1 MRDSLGTDLTRGDL
15 MMITI
20 DTPVEHPAQ
29 LVIYLSHKEI
39 VYDVTED
46 GVEST
51 KTINTIKYYPIS
63 EEGLEVAK
71 HDAGV
76 VVAKFHR
83 TKGFEVTNMEP
94 RHLLKFNAGSLRG
107 YSKALYD
114 SIIALI

>member
-1 MRDSLGTDLTRGDL
+1 MKDSLGQELTRGDL

-39 VYDVTED
+39 VYAVTED

-51 KTINTIKYYPIS
+51 KTINTIKYYPLS

-76 VVAKFHR
+76 VVRNFHR

-94 RHLLKFNAGSLRG
+94 RHLRKFDPGSLVG
-107 YSKALYD
+107 YTKTLYN
-114 SIIALI
+114 SIIALL

>member
-1 MRDSLGTDLTRGDL
+1 MKDSLGQDLTRGDL

-20 DTPVEHPAQ
+20 DTPVEHPAE

-63 EEGLEVAK
+63 EGGLEVAK
-71 HDAGV
+71 TDSGIV
-76 VVAKFHR
+76 LNSFHR
-83 TKGFEVTNMEP
+83 VKGYEVTNMEP
-94 RHLLKFNAGSLRG
+94 RHLRKFNPGSLSG
-107 YSKALYD
+107 YTKSLYD
-114 SIIALI
+114 SIKALV

>member
-1 MRDSLGTDLTRGDL
+1 MKDSLGQELERGDVIL
-15 MMITI
+15 ITI

-29 LVIYLSHKEI
+29 LVIYLSNKEI

-51 KTINTIKYYPIS
+51 KTINTIKYYPLS

-76 VVAKFHR
+76 VVRNFHR

-94 RHLLKFNAGSLRG
+94 RHLRKFNPGSLMG
-107 YSKALYD
+107 YVKSIYD
-114 SIIALI
+114 SITALL